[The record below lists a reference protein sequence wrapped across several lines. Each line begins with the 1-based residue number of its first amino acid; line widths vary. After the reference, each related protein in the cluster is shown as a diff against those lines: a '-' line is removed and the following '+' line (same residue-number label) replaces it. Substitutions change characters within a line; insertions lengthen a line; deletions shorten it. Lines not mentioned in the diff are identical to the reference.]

1 MQPAS
6 RDGSEGSWTD
16 KRSADS
22 GRSSRPVSSPAV
34 PATSLPATPT
44 PKPCTTP
51 ARPPPSPASGRCR
64 RSPNSQRSDPSGLAG
79 SCSTPT
85 ASAPGAGPGWIW
97 PPPQLLYTRFAK
109 QGWDVIK
116 VQRNERCEG
125 GWTRTGGRYVGDFA
139 KRVAEL
145 KSAGYR
151 RIIAAGQSVG
161 AAVALGAS
169 GRTGDI
175 DGVFAFALSH
185 GRGSC
190 RRADQF
196 RHEMI
201 GFHERHIRNAIR
213 AAKAP
218 RIVIVLAKDDHC
230 IGHSFTPLVNAELSK
245 KKGIAW
251 VYLDETSAVPG
262 HGAAQRSGFDRIYGE
277 CLSGFMNDDAIVPG
291 RSSCDSSDG

>member
-1 MQPAS
+1 MNRKAI
-6 RDGSEGSWTD
+6 RGFGAIVAAGLLAGCAGDVATRYTD
-16 KRSADS
+16 TETLHYS
-22 GRSSRPVSSPAV
+22 GPPTAFTCFWQV
-34 PATSLPATPT
+34 PAFPELPAIGPERAHGVVLYAHGQR
-44 PKPCTTP
+44 
-51 ARPPPSPASGRCR
+51 ARR
-64 RSPNSQRSDPSGLAG
+64 R
-79 SCSTPT
+79 
-85 ASAPGAGPGWIW
+85 PGWIW

-245 KKGIAW
+245 KKGFAW
-251 VYLDETSAVPG
+251 VYLDETSAVSG

-277 CLSGFMNDDAIVPG
+277 CLSGFMNDDAIAIAPG
-291 RSSCDSSDG
+291 RITCQ